1 MVYSGGNRHSRQF
14 LGEGESDAVRHSRPQ
29 AGRERPRYSSGQV
42 PRRAICRSG
51 QDRCLYVFSTKEFE
65 SVNETIRQAPITSKQ
80 ARDYLRIFLSG
91 ASDEIPDKQGRVTI
105 PPTLRSYAGL
115 GKELVVIGVGSRAEI
130 WDSAAWSEYL
140 AKQENSFSEIS
151 EEVVP
156 GLF

>member
-1 MVYSGGNRHSRQF
+1 MF
-14 LGEGESDAVRHSRPQ
+14 
-29 AGRERPRYSSGQV
+29 SS
-42 PRRAICRSG
+42 
-51 QDRCLYVFSTKEFE
+51 KEFE
-65 SVNETIRQAPITSKQ
+65 AVNETIRQAPITSKQ

-130 WDSAAWSEYL
+130 WDATAWNQYL
-140 AKQENSFSEIS
+140 ANQENGFSEIS
-151 EEVVP
+151 EEVIP